1 MGVWNAE
8 ITMVSLVSLDI
19 DISYELVMLI
29 LYIKSRETPIIYKSG
44 DKNVHNNIAC
54 NSKTLG
60 KTQMSG

>member
-8 ITMVSLVSLDI
+8 ITMVLLVSLDI

-29 LYIKSRETPIIYKSG
+29 LYIKSRETPIIYKSR
-44 DKNVHNNIAC
+44 DKNVYNNIAC